1 MKYGIILTESNYSE
15 LQTLK
20 QRIREQAEQS
30 EHKYSYAHI
39 AIIGTPLFEKFKEDE
54 SNLIKWIPNYLSSR
68 PDTLKNSSTV
78 AECKIYY
85 SFEFH
90 VDARERSEGFHNF
103 NYGSLVETD
112 GEYFGF
118 YRPQNKGAVFYLFD
132 DPRDYHKVTWK
143 WEEEHPAPNKVGT
156 ITDSKMLAWVDW
168 LRERRHVYEVIMSD
182 RNYKVMQFLE
192 SVSEAAAG
200 CKSCN
205 IGKERG
211 YITKNN
217 IRFVYTISDGYIHK
231 ELKIDN
237 SYSCDALSAFV
248 LMSEGKYDK

>member
-30 EHKYSYAHI
+30 EHKYSCTSI
-39 AIIGTPLFEKFKEDE
+39 ALIGTSLFDKFKEDE
-54 SNLIKWIPNYLSSR
+54 SNLIKWMPNFLSPS
-68 PDTLKNSSTV
+68 DMLKNSSTV
-78 AECKIYY
+78 ADCKIYY
-85 SFEFH
+85 YFEFWH
-90 VDARERSEGFHNF
+90 DARDGSEGFSNF
-103 NYGSLVETD
+103 SCGSLVEVD

-118 YRPQNKGAVFYLFD
+118 YRPQRKGAIFYLFD
-132 DPRDYHKVTWK
+132 DARDYYKVTGR

-192 SVSEAAAG
+192 SVSEVAAG

-205 IGKERG
+205 IGKNRG

-217 IRFVYTISDGYIHK
+217 IKFEYTISDGHIHK
-231 ELKIDN
+231 ELKIDRP
-237 SYSCDALSAFV
+237 YYGDALGAFV
-248 LMSEGKYDK
+248 LMSEGKYDE